1 MVAKKKA
8 RSKETLVSS
17 IVDRFDGTIV
27 EQPIAAANK
36 AVLAGLGLAKQFQA
50 DLQKKYDD
58 LVIDGET
65 VRDQVE
71 GSIENLQSRV
81 VGQIKS
87 KRNQV
92 EKGVT
97 SAFGAILDYAPV
109 AKTSDIEKLN
119 HKLDKV
125 LSQVAR

>member
-1 MVAKKKA
+1 MPAKKKA

-27 EQPIAAANK
+27 EHPIAVANK
-36 AVLAGLGLAKQFQA
+36 AVLAGLGFAKQFQA
-50 DLQKKYDD
+50 DLQEKYDD
-58 LVIDGET
+58 LAKDGEI

-71 GSIENLQSRV
+71 DTIGNLQGRV
-81 VGQIKS
+81 VGQLKS
-87 KRNQV
+87 KRKQV

-97 SAFGAILDYAPV
+97 SAFGTLLDYAPV

-125 LSQVAR
+125 LLQVAR

>member
-1 MVAKKKA
+1 MAAKKKA
-8 RSKETLVSS
+8 RAKETLLSS

-27 EQPIAAANK
+27 EHPIAVANK
-36 AVLAGLGLAKQFQA
+36 ALLAGLGLVKQYQA
-50 DLQKKYDD
+50 DLQGKYDD
-58 LVIDGET
+58 LAKDGET

-71 GSIENLQSRV
+71 DSIGSLQSRV
-81 VGQIKS
+81 VGQLKS

-92 EKGVT
+92 EKSVT